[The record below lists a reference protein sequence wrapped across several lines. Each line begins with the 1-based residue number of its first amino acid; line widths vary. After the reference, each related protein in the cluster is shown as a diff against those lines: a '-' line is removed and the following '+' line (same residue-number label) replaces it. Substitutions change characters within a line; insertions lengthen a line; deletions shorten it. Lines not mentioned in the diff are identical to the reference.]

1 MDTVIPRIVL
11 ASSSPRRKMLLEQ
24 LGIKFDVI
32 SSDIHENIEHSLLPE
47 QFAETLALR
56 KAQAVAA
63 SLSESIVIGAD
74 TIVVDSVGILGKPKD
89 EVDAYRMLA
98 RLSGQVHRVITGLA
112 IVSPQP
118 PSKTLVRHETTK
130 VKIATLSEQD
140 IGWYI
145 RTGEPMTKQAH
156 MLFKEK
162 EQCSSNGFTDVTIT
176 LLVFPCFFSSVCSG
190 KSTINSMHICNSIV
204 PIEPFSQT
212 RHLRYIKEE
221 I

>member
-11 ASSSPRRKMLLEQ
+11 ASSSPRRRMLLEQ

-32 SSDIHENIEHSLLPE
+32 SSDIHENIKPSLLPE
-47 QFAETLALR
+47 QFVETVALR

-112 IVSPQP
+112 LISTLS

-130 VKIATLSEQD
+130 VKMAMLSDQD

-145 RTGEPMTKQAH
+145 RTGEPLDKAGAYAIQGKGTVFVEWIH
-156 MLFKEK
+156 GCYNNVVGLPLF
-162 EQCSSNGFTDVTIT
+162 
-176 LLVFPCFFSSVCSG
+176 LLVSMFRE
-190 KSTINSMHICNSIV
+190 INKKFYTYMSLNR
-204 PIEPFSQT
+204 PD
-212 RHLRYIKEE
+212 
-221 I
+221 

>member
-11 ASSSPRRKMLLEQ
+11 ASASPRRKMLLEQ

-56 KAQAVAA
+56 KAQAIAA
-63 SLSESIVIGAD
+63 SLSKSIVIGAD
-74 TIVVDSVGILGKPKD
+74 TIVVDKVGILGKPKD

-112 IVSPQP
+112 LISTQSS
-118 PSKTLVRHETTK
+118 SKTLVRHETTK
-130 VKIATLSEQD
+130 VKIATLSDQD

-145 RTGEPMTKQAH
+145 RTGEPLDKAGAYAIQGKGTMFVEWIH
-156 MLFKEK
+156 GCYNNVVGLPLF
-162 EQCSSNGFTDVTIT
+162 
-176 LLVFPCFFSSVCSG
+176 LLV
-190 KSTINSMHICNSIV
+190 TMLREINNKFYTYM
-204 PIEPFSQT
+204 
-212 RHLRYIKEE
+212 
-221 I
+221 

>member
-11 ASSSPRRKMLLEQ
+11 ASSSPRRKMLLKQ

-32 SSDIHENIEHSLLPE
+32 SNDIHESIEHSLLPE

-89 EVDAYRMLA
+89 EVDAYRILA

-112 IVSPQP
+112 LISTQSS
-118 PSKTLVRHETTK
+118 SKTLVRHETTK
-130 VKIATLSEQD
+130 VKIATLSEHD

-145 RTGEPMTKQAH
+145 RTGEPLDKAGAYAIQGKGAVFVEWIH
-156 MLFKEK
+156 GCYNNVVGLPLF
-162 EQCSSNGFTDVTIT
+162 
-176 LLVFPCFFSSVCSG
+176 LLVNMLREINETFSAYMSP
-190 KSTINSMHICNSIV
+190 N
-204 PIEPFSQT
+204 
-212 RHLRYIKEE
+212 HLD
-221 I
+221 